1 MSEKTES
8 LEPNSHSSNQQK
20 SQIGLSIASDAIQ
33 FGFWLQKYLHYFY
46 HFRSSQATET
56 CQAHACSIFMNL
68 MKSCRI
74 VVLLL
79 PSKSQDLNLS
89 LWKLESEFEVTS
101 PTLFFFFFYNSY
113 IPNLM
118 CCWKCFFHEINFPN
132 GLLLLVIGKWLGFSH
147 FPYKKDHVV

>member
-1 MSEKTES
+1 MSEKTKS

-79 PSKSQDLNLS
+79 PSKSQDLNSS

-101 PTLFFFFFYNSY
+101 PTLFFFLIIVTSPTWCVVGSVFSMKLIFQTV
-113 IPNLM
+113 
-118 CCWKCFFHEINFPN
+118 CFCW
-132 GLLLLVIGKWLGFSH
+132 LLVNDLGSAISH
-147 FPYKKDHVV
+147 IKRTMLCK